1 MKDNAKSCGTHKLL
15 LMTMI
20 LMPAVPLL
28 LSGAVGFYSFSG
40 VTQRFAAASIRQA
53 ALDHKKMIDDFL
65 WERRND
71 LGSYL
76 AMLPADV
83 LTGKDLKNEVDVIL
97 SVGGVVFQ
105 DMGIIDPEGRHVAYI
120 GPYELINKNYRDA
133 QWYQETLKNGYYVSD
148 VFLGYRG
155 VPHFVIAVARY
166 VNGEAW
172 VLRAT
177 IDPGVFGKMVSEV
190 NIGDSG
196 EAYIVNK
203 DGLLQTGRRS
213 GGALL
218 EQDSCVYPD
227 QIDTLM
233 TFTGDDGAVSY
244 LFASALLNGGKWRLI
259 VRQKKEEAFHSTVMA
274 GYTVALILLIGGT
287 IIVLLAFVISRRLL
301 DTIREQAEAVCKLEN
316 QLLQAARLA
325 ELGEMAAGFAH
336 EINNPLQIMKTDLA
350 LLDLNL
356 QDIAEAKSDGNT
368 IAEIREIAEQFQ
380 IQIGRCAAITREIL
394 RFGRQDAPQL
404 QSIDLST
411 YLPKVW
417 AMVEN
422 KASVHGVQLGCEV
435 APGIP
440 KVEVDPGQLQQVMI
454 NLMNNAIYAVVER
467 NGSQGGRIDVTTRGD
482 ERGNA
487 VITVTDNGSGM
498 SKDTQAKIFLP
509 FFTTK
514 APGQGTGLG
523 LSVCHSIIDSLGG
536 ELSVDSR
543 KGEGTTF
550 TIVIPGRTGQLP

>member
-1 MKDNAKSCGTHKLL
+1 
-15 LMTMI
+15 
-20 LMPAVPLL
+20 MPAVPLL
-28 LSGAVGFYSFSG
+28 LSVAVGFFSFSD
-40 VTQRFAAASIRQA
+40 VTKRFAISSIGQV
-53 ALDHKKMIDDFL
+53 ALDRKKMIDDFL

-71 LGSYL
+71 LESFL
-76 AMLPADV
+76 TMIPAEA
-83 LTGKDLKNEVDVIL
+83 LTGEAVRDEVDAMQ
-97 SVGGVVFQ
+97 SVGRAVFQ
-105 DMGIIDPEGRHVAYI
+105 DMGIIGPQGRQVAYV
-120 GPYELINKNYRDA
+120 GPYELTDKDYREA
-133 QWYQETLKNGYYVSD
+133 RWYLETLKNGYYVSD

-155 VPHFVIAVARY
+155 VPHFVIAVVRY
-166 VNGEAW
+166 VNGQAW

-177 IDPGVFGKMVSEV
+177 IDPGVFGKIVNEV

-196 EAYIVNK
+196 EAYIINH
-203 DGLLQTGRRS
+203 DGRFQTRRRS
-213 GGALL
+213 GGVLL

-227 QIDTLM
+227 QVGGFM
-233 TFTGDDGAVSY
+233 TFTREDGTVEY
-244 LFASALLNGGKWRLI
+244 LFASALLNGGKWRLV

-274 GYTVALILLIGGT
+274 AYAVALVLLVGGA

-301 DTIREQAEAVCKLEN
+301 DTMREQAEAVYKLEN

-356 QDIAEAKSDGNT
+356 KDIAEAKGDSST
-368 IAEIREIAEQFQ
+368 VPEIMEIAEQFQ

-404 QSIDLST
+404 QPIDLTT

-422 KASVHGVQLGCEV
+422 KATVHGVRLSCEV
-435 APGIP
+435 DAGIP
-440 KVEVDPGQLQQVMI
+440 TIEADPGQLQQVMI
-454 NLMNNAIYAVVER
+454 NLMNNAIHAVVER
-467 NGSQGGRIDVTTRGD
+467 NGSHGGRIDVAAHGD

-487 VITVTDNGSGM
+487 VITVKDNGSGM
-498 SKDTQAKIFLP
+498 SQDILAKIFLP

-523 LSVCHSIIDSLGG
+523 LSVCHSIIDSMGG

-543 KGEGTTF
+543 KGEGSTF
-550 TIVIPGRTGQLP
+550 TVVIPGKNR